1 VSDADGELSRAAFE
15 VYEDDGGEW
24 RWRLRTLNGHIIA
37 DSAEGYSSQAAA
49 VNGLDTVRAVAR
61 GARIDV
67 ERPDGEA
74 VPDGGQ
80 PLESCDLCEEDAI
93 AREDVENDET
103 GEMATTELCE
113 KHLNKLRQYNAGEE
127 VDW

>member
-1 VSDADGELSRAAFE
+1 MSDDHEDYLAAFE
-15 VYEDDGGEW
+15 VYIDDGGEW
-24 RWRLRTLNGHIIA
+24 RWRLLARNGRIIA
-37 DSAEGYSSQAAA
+37 DSAEGYSSEMAAL
-49 VNGLDTVRAVAR
+49 NGVDTVRSVAR
-61 GARIDV
+61 DARIDM
-67 ERPDGEA
+67 ERADGEA

-103 GEMATTELCE
+103 GEMATTELCD
-113 KHLNKLRQYNAGEE
+113 KHLDKLRQYNAGEE